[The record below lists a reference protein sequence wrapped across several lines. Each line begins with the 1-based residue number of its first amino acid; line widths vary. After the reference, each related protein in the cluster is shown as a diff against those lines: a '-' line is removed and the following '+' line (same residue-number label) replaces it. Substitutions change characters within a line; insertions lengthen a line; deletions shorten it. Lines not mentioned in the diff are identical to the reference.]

1 MTKLKPDLPP
11 YAVKALNEFESFFHE
26 KLVSVTPFP
35 NEKRQSAVAYQ
46 DAMNDISAKLVQLMT
61 DLRLRDYPSDVTA
74 SACSATGDLLR
85 EPVHEDENS
94 PF

>member
-1 MTKLKPDLPP
+1 MTKLKSDLPP
-11 YAVKALNEFESFFHE
+11 YAVKAINEFDQFFYE
-26 KLVSVTPFP
+26 KLISMTPAP
-35 NEKRQSAVAYQ
+35 YEKRQSAVAYQ
-46 DAMNDISAKLVQLMT
+46 DAMNDISAKLNQLMI
-61 DLRLRDYPSDVTA
+61 DIRLRDYPSDVTA